1 MGRRPTEVQVSGQ
14 AGQEAR
20 PTLLRVAGAGYRDL
34 LDPAATEVLQQQN
47 HLVFLVLGTPAAE
60 AAARALEIGNG
71 FGQLRAGAHGPPRR
85 FENTAAQELGDELQ
99 LIPRKARQKAP

>member
-34 LDPAATEVLQQQN
+34 LDPAATEVLQQEN
-47 HLVFLVLGTPAAE
+47 HLVFLVRGTRAAK
-60 AAARALEIGNG
+60 AAAGALEIENG
-71 FGQLRAGAHGPPRR
+71 FGQLRAALAASSTTTICGCSTPQKRR
-85 FENTAAQELGDELQ
+85 MG
-99 LIPRKARQKAP
+99 